1 MDLALKKAE
10 RKGKPVRGASTITN
24 QCARSIFLWQGR
36 SWMRK
41 GLESYYTIWMEAL
54 LPKRRI
60 MELYAN
66 VIEMGRGIYGVE
78 PASQHSFGPLA
89 FPLLSCRIMKKLN
102 HAPNLTQRPPRSPRV
117 RLGGYVVLPR
127 ILDKGRAEI
136 AGTAGEFKY
145 NNPGDYHW
153 FRFTGIT
160 PEALKAELATGKG
173 DAEMLAWIQENA
185 PNKRSPWEIQQW
197 SAYFSERG
205 PDSDVETLEMFADR
219 MKKFNP
225 AREDV
230 KTWFDL
236 LDLDDHVTFGGK
248 A

>member
-1 MDLALKKAE
+1 MIENNCRDFGELSSLSDLRSRAVQGLPISGAAQGSPAKFAAAPRAE
-10 RKGKPVRGASTITN
+10 RLDTAHSTSLPPSLASAYQAGQAYWRLQRNAVI
-24 QCARSIFLWQGR
+24 QFL
-36 SWMRK
+36 
-41 GLESYYTIWMEAL
+41 
-54 LPKRRI
+54 
-60 MELYAN
+60 
-66 VIEMGRGIYGVE
+66 
-78 PASQHSFGPLA
+78 PLA
-89 FPLLSCRIMKKLN
+89 FPLLPCRMMKKLN

-160 PEALKAELATGKG
+160 PEALKAELAIGKG
-173 DAEMLAWIQENA
+173 DGEMLAWIQENA

-248 A
+248 G